1 MAWRMAWRTFMSCKA
16 LQRNVGHPSRRSSGL
31 GHGIVIGIG
40 IGIALESVRS
50 PNTKAES
57 QVSLA
62 AVVLL
67 EVGKVLEFNS
77 SKLVALR
84 YHRCPLS
91 LGVTLSDEAESAC
104 CHCTEYYLGP
114 DEGT

>member
-40 IGIALESVRS
+40 IRIALESVRS
-50 PNTKAES
+50 PNAKAAKPS
-57 QVSLA
+57 VTCS
-62 AVVLL
+62 
-67 EVGKVLEFNS
+67 GKVLEFNS
-77 SKLVALR
+77 SKLRHLPYAVIAV
-84 YHRCPLS
+84 RCPLAP
-91 LGVTLSDEAESAC
+91 GVTLSGEAESAC
-104 CHCTEYYLGP
+104 CRCTEYYLGP